1 MSMLEIKN
9 VHKSFFTYTKPRLQA
24 GIFHRPGARKVTS
37 ELQVLRGVDLTV
49 EKGDVVAILG
59 PSGSGKTTLLRCLNF
74 LETADAGQLTFD
86 GETFDLAQAS
96 RADIARLRKKT
107 AFVFQSYN
115 LFRNKTAL
123 QNVTEGL
130 IIARK
135 MPKEQ
140 ADTVGMKMLEKV
152 GLADRA
158 DYYPRQL
165 SGGQQQRVA
174 IARALASDPEIIYF
188 DEPTSALDPELV
200 GEVLDVIKKVAAQ
213 GYTMLLVS
221 HEMNFIRHV
230 SNRVIFLDKGH
241 VVEDGTPKEVFE
253 HPQNQRTREF
263 FSKMHIM
270 AQPEYVI

>member
-1 MSMLEIKN
+1 MIKIDHLSKKYNDNVVLDDISLEIK
-9 VHKSFFTYTKPRLQA
+9 Q
-24 GIFHRPGARKVTS
+24 
-37 ELQVLRGVDLTV
+37 
-49 EKGDVVAILG
+49 GDVVGIIG
-59 PSGSGKTTLLRCLNF
+59 PSGTGKSTLLRCVNR
-74 LETADAGQLTFD
+74 LETPEKGTVTIGDKVIGNTGMVFQRFNLF
-86 GETFDLAQAS
+86 E
-96 RADIARLRKKT
+96 KKT
-107 AFVFQSYN
+107 A
-115 LFRNKTAL
+115 LE
-123 QNVTEGL
+123 NVMEGL
-130 IIARK
+130 IVVKKMKKDEARAIALEELK
-135 MPKEQ
+135 L
-140 ADTVGMKMLEKV
+140 VGMEKW
-152 GLADRA
+152 ANH
-158 DYYPRQL
+158 YPKHM

-174 IARALASDPEIIYF
+174 LARALAMKPQILLL

>member
-1 MSMLEIKN
+1 MSIYDN
-9 VHKSFFTYTKPRLQA
+9 IAFGPRTH
-24 GIFHRPGARKVTS
+24 GIHSKAK
-37 ELQVLRGVDLTV
+37 LDDIV
-49 EKGDVVAILG
+49 EKSLRQAAIWEETKDRLKKSALG
-59 PSGSGKTTLLRCLNF
+59 
-74 LETADAGQLTFD
+74 
-86 GETFDLAQAS
+86 
-96 RADIARLRKKT
+96 
-107 AFVFQSYN
+107 
-115 LFRNKTAL
+115 
-123 QNVTEGL
+123 
-130 IIARK
+130 
-135 MPKEQ
+135 M
-140 ADTVGMKMLEKV
+140 
-152 GLADRA
+152 
-158 DYYPRQL
+158 

-174 IARALASDPEIIYF
+174 LARALAMKPQILLL